1 MNERIKHIVECA
13 LKEDVTQFAESAKAE
28 IFERIDAL
36 KASIVSEAV
45 ERLGQEVAI
54 TESKK
59 PCKCEEGEDPSCKCE
74 EDEEPK
80 KEDDELVEPEKGDE
94 DEEKKDDESSDESD
108 ADEKKE
114 PESDEDDDDDDDKDD
129 EKDED

>member
-54 TESKK
+54 TESEK
-59 PCKCEEGEDPSCKCE
+59 SCKCE

-94 DEEKKDDESSDESD
+94 DEDKKDDESSDESD
-108 ADEKKE
+108 SDEKKE
-114 PESDEDDDDDDDKDD
+114 KESDEDDEDDKDD

>member
-45 ERLGQEVAI
+45 ERLGQEVSI

-59 PCKCEEGEDPSCKCE
+59 SCKCE

-80 KEDDELVEPEKGDE
+80 KEEDDELVEPEKGDE
-94 DEEKKDDESSDESD
+94 GEDKKEDESSDESD
-108 ADEKKE
+108 ADEEKE
-114 PESDEDDDDDDDKDD
+114 KESDDEDDDDDDKDD

>member
-36 KASIVSEAV
+36 KASLGSEAV
-45 ERLGQEVAI
+45 ERLGQEVSI

-59 PCKCEEGEDPSCKCE
+59 PCKCE

-80 KEDDELVEPEKGDE
+80 KEDDDLVEPEKGDE

-114 PESDEDDDDDDDKDD
+114 PESDEDDDDDDKDD